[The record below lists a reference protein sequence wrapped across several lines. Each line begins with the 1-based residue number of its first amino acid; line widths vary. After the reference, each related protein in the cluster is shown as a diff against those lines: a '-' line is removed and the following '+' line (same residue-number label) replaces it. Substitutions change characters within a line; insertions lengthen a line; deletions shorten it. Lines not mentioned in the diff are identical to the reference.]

1 MDGGGGG
8 GGKQSPQNGGKPQGA
23 DQSYLGEGK
32 EGEGEVDPKNAGHK
46 DGWGNLPEKAQAA
59 AKNMLDQ
66 KYPAHYRQAIEQ
78 YLKKIAERE
87 APVAP

>member
-1 MDGGGGG
+1 
-8 GGKQSPQNGGKPQGA
+8 
-23 DQSYLGEGK
+23 
-32 EGEGEVDPKNAGHK
+32 
-46 DGWGNLPEKAQAA
+46 
-59 AKNMLDQ
+59 MLDQ